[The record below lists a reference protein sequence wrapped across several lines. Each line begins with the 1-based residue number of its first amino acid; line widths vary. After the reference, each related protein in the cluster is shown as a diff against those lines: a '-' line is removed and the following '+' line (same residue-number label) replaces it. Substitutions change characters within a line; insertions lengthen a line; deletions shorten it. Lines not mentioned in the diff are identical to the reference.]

1 MTDNLRAVPK
11 RAVLLLSG
19 GLDSTLAAKMMAD
32 QGIELFALHFTSP
45 FCTCSRGAGKP
56 GEDGPATGG
65 CRSQARIVADRMGI
79 PIRTVSKGSEY
90 VEIVRNPR
98 HGRGSGMNP
107 CIDCRIF
114 TLRKA
119 KAYMEEIGASFLVTG
134 EVVGQR
140 PMSQRVD
147 ALRVIEKHSGT
158 AGLVLRPLSAKH
170 CEPTVPERE
179 GWVDRERLLDIVGR
193 SRKEQIRL
201 AREWDVVD
209 YPCPAGGC
217 LLTDKTFSLKV
228 RDLLDHR
235 PAPDA
240 VDLNLLKV
248 GRHFRLEDG
257 AKVIVARDEAENRR
271 LEALCRGRL
280 PVYIADGFSG
290 PSVAID
296 GTLNGTTGELLSRVY
311 TRYGKAGTPP
321 PFRVREISPS
331 GERELSLPAD
341 SAFSEIERAL
351 IC

>member
-1 MTDNLRAVPK
+1 MTERPGPVPK
-11 RAVLLLSG
+11 RAVMLLSG
-19 GLDSTLAAKMMAD
+19 GLDSTLAARMMAD

-45 FCTCSRGAGKP
+45 FCTCSRGTAKP
-56 GEDGPATGG
+56 GAGG
-65 CRSQARIVADRMGI
+65 AVSAGCHTQARVVADRMGI

-90 VEIVRNPR
+90 IAVVRNPR
-98 HGRGSGMNP
+98 HGRGAGMNP

-119 KAYMEEIGASFLVTG
+119 KEYMEEIGASFIVTG

-140 PMSQRVD
+140 PMSQRRD
-147 ALRVIEKHSGT
+147 ALRLIEKHSGT
-158 AGLVLRPLSAKH
+158 AGLVLRPLSAGH

-179 GWVDRERLLDIVGR
+179 GWVDRARLLDIVGR

-201 AREWDVVD
+201 ASEWNIGD

-228 RDLLDHR
+228 RDLFDHR
-235 PAPDA
+235 PDPDA

-248 GRHFRLEDG
+248 GRHFRLGDG

-271 LEALCRGRL
+271 LEALGRGRL
-280 PVYIADGFSG
+280 AVYVANGFSG

-296 GTLNGTTGELLSRVY
+296 GTLNGSAADLLSRIF
-311 TRYGKAGTPP
+311 TRYSKAGTPA
-321 PFRVREISPS
+321 PFRVREVAPS
-331 GERELSLPAD
+331 GEREILLPANPD
-341 SAFSEIERAL
+341 FLDIARAL

>member
-1 MTDNLRAVPK
+1 MTDKVRPAPK
-11 RAVLLLSG
+11 RAVILLSG
-19 GLDSTLAAKMMAD
+19 GLDSTLAARMMVD

-45 FCTCSRGAGKP
+45 FCTCDRAASKSGGNGA
-56 GEDGPATGG
+56 AAAG

-79 PIRTVSKGSEY
+79 PVRTVSKGSEY
-90 VEIVRNPR
+90 VAIVRNPR
-98 HGRGSGMNP
+98 HGRGSAMNP

-119 KAYMEEIGASFLVTG
+119 KEYMEEIGASFIVTG

-140 PMSQRVD
+140 PMSQRAD

-158 AGLVLRPLSAKH
+158 AGLVLRPLSAGH

-179 GWVDRERLLDIVGR
+179 GWVDRARLLDIVGR

-201 AREWDVVD
+201 AREWDIGD

-228 RDLLDHR
+228 RDLLEHR
-235 PAPDA
+235 AEPDA

-248 GRHFRLEDG
+248 GRHFRLEAG
-257 AKVIVARDEAENRR
+257 AKVIVARDEPENRR

-280 PVYIADGFSG
+280 AVYIADGFSG

-296 GTLNGTTGELLSRVY
+296 GGPHGSARDILSRIY
-311 TRYGKAGTPP
+311 TRYSKPGTPA
-321 PFRVREISPS
+321 PFRVREVAPS
-331 GERELSLPAD
+331 GEREIFVPANSD
-341 SAFSEIERAL
+341 FSEVARAL

>member
-1 MTDNLRAVPK
+1 MTEKARAVPK
-11 RAVLLLSG
+11 RAVMLLSG
-19 GLDSTLAAKMMAD
+19 GLDSTLAARMMAD

-45 FCTCSRGAGKP
+45 FCTCSRGTAKP
-56 GEDGPATGG
+56 GGNGGAPAG
-65 CRSQARIVADRMGI
+65 CHSQARIVADRMGI

-90 VEIVRNPR
+90 VAIVREPR
-98 HGRGSGMNP
+98 HGRGAGMNP

-119 KAYMEEIGASFLVTG
+119 KDYMEEIGASFIVTG

-140 PMSQRVD
+140 PMSQRSD
-147 ALRVIEKHSGT
+147 ALRIIEKHSGT
-158 AGLVLRPLSAKH
+158 AGLVLRPLSAGH
-170 CEPTVPERE
+170 CEPTLPERE
-179 GWVDRERLLDIVGR
+179 GWVDRDRLLDIFGR

-201 AREWDVVD
+201 AREWNVGD

-235 PAPDA
+235 PEPDA

-248 GRHFRLEDG
+248 GRHFRLADG
-257 AKVIVARDEAENRR
+257 AKLIVARDEPENRR

-280 PVYIADGFSG
+280 AVYIANGFSG
-290 PSVAID
+290 PSAAVD
-296 GTLNGTTGELLSRVY
+296 GGLDGPVDDLLSRIY
-311 TRYGKAGTPP
+311 TRYSKPGTPAP
-321 PFRVREISPS
+321 YRVLEVAPA
-331 GERELSLPAD
+331 GERELLVPSNPD
-341 SAFSEIERAL
+341 FSEIARAL

>member
-1 MTDNLRAVPK
+1 MTDGPRPEPK
-11 RAVLLLSG
+11 RAVMLLSG

-45 FCTCSRGAGKP
+45 FCTCSRGTGKS
-56 GEDGPATGG
+56 GDNGRAASG
-65 CRSQARIVADRMGI
+65 CHSQARVVADRMGI

-90 VEIVRNPR
+90 IEVVRNPR
-98 HGRGSGMNP
+98 HGRGAGMNP

-119 KAYMEEIGASFLVTG
+119 KEYMEEIGASFIVTG
-134 EVVGQR
+134 EVLGQR
-140 PMSQRVD
+140 PMSQRGD
-147 ALRVIEKHSGT
+147 AMRLIEKRSGT
-158 AGLVLRPLSAKH
+158 AGLVVRPLSARH

-193 SRKEQIRL
+193 SRKEQMRL
-201 AREWDVVD
+201 AREWNVGD

-217 LLTDKTFSLKV
+217 LLTDRTFSLKV
-228 RDLLDHR
+228 RDLLEHSS
-235 PAPDA
+235 APDA
-240 VDLNLLKV
+240 IDLNLLKV
-248 GRHFRLEDG
+248 GRHFRMEGG

-280 PVYIADGFSG
+280 PVFIADGFSG
-290 PSVAID
+290 PSVAVD
-296 GTLNGTTGELLSRVY
+296 GTLNGTTGELLSRIY
-311 TRYGKAGTPP
+311 TRYGKPGTPP
-321 PFRVREISPS
+321 PFRVREVSPS

-341 SAFSEIERAL
+341 PAFSEIERAL

>member
-1 MTDNLRAVPK
+1 MTERVRPVPK
-11 RAVLLLSG
+11 RAVMLLSG
-19 GLDSTLAAKMMAD
+19 GLDSTLAARMMVA

-45 FCTCSRGAGKP
+45 FCTCSREAGGAS
-56 GEDGPATGG
+56 GG

-79 PIRTVSKGSEY
+79 PIRTVSKGREY
-90 VEIVRNPR
+90 VAIVRNPR

-119 KAYMEEIGASFLVTG
+119 KESMEELGASFIVTG

-140 PMSQRVD
+140 PMSQRRD
-147 ALRVIEKHSGT
+147 ALRLIEKCSGT
-158 AGLVLRPLSAKH
+158 AGLVLRPLSAGH

-179 GWVDRERLLDIVGR
+179 GWVDRARLLDIVGR

-201 AREWDVVD
+201 AREWNIGD

-217 LLTDKTFSLKV
+217 LLTDRTFALKV
-228 RDLLDHR
+228 RDLFVHHPD
-235 PAPDA
+235 PDA

-248 GRHFRLEDG
+248 GRHFRLAGG

-280 PVYIADGFSG
+280 AVFIAEGFSG

-296 GTLNGTTGELLSRVY
+296 GTLNGSTGDLLARLY
-311 TRYGKAGTPP
+311 TRYGKAGTLP
-321 PFRVREISPS
+321 PFRVREVAPS
-331 GERELSLPAD
+331 GERELLLPAD
-341 SAFSEIERAL
+341 PDFSEIARAL